1 MKKYPSFAGAH
12 TALVT
17 PFCDG
22 QIDELAFIKLIEQQI
37 AAGINGI
44 IPIGT
49 TGESP
54 TLTHT
59 EQLRVI
65 ELAVKTAAKKTLA
78 GAKRTLV
85 IAGTGSNSTA
95 KTIEITLEAE
105 KLGADA
111 ALVVVPYYNKPSPE
125 GRYQHFKAVADAVK
139 IPIIPYDPPGRCG
152 IELSLPVIV
161 RLATDCPNIVALK
174 DCCGSLEHIS
184 KLKSVLPSDFE
195 ILSGDDIWTLPFL
208 KVGGV
213 GVISVASN
221 LVPAEIVKLVALFQS
236 GHLEQAEALHN
247 RLAPLFRDL
256 FIESNPVPIKTAM
269 ATFGMIQEEFRLPLV
284 KLAPEHRET
293 LLQTLKSVDL

>member
-1 MKKYPSFAGAH
+1 MKKYPSFAGVH

-17 PFCDG
+17 PFSNG
-22 QIDELAFIKLIEQQI
+22 QLDEPTFIKLIERQI
-37 AAGINGI
+37 EAGINGI
-44 IPIGT
+44 VPIGT

-54 TLTHT
+54 TLTQA

-65 ELAVKTAAKKTLA
+65 ELAVKTA
-78 GAKRTLV
+78 AKRTLV

-95 KTIEITLEAE
+95 KTIEMTIEAE

-139 IPIIPYDPPGRCG
+139 IPIIPYDPPSRCV
-152 IELSLPVIV
+152 IELSVPIIA
-161 RLATDCPNIVALK
+161 RLAADCPNIVAIK
-174 DCCGSLEHIS
+174 DCCGRVEHIS
-184 KLKSVLPSDFE
+184 ELKAVLASNFQ

-213 GVISVASN
+213 GIISVASN
-221 LVPAEIVKLVALFQS
+221 LIPAEVIKLVTLFQS
-236 GHLEQAEALHN
+236 GHLKEAEALHN
-247 RLAPLFRDL
+247 YLAPFFRDI

-269 ATFGMIQEEFRLPLV
+269 AALGMIQEEFRLPLV
-284 KLAPEHRET
+284 KLTSEHREV
-293 LLQTLKSVDL
+293 LLKTMHSIRL